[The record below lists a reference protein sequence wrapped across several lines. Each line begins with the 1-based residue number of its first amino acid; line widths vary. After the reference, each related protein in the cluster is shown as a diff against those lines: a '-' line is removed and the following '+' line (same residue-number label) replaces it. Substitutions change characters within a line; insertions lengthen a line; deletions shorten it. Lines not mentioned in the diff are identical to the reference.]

1 MQQQYADT
9 TARPAAMLVQT
20 PQHALTIERELPMLA
35 GIGAFVTWC
44 EDLLNILSGP
54 VITAGL
60 VIALVALLTDGDLL
74 VKIPSMTYIW
84 AVSMALGV
92 DAQFVGSAAK
102 AARAI
107 RQRRPWAAFGY
118 FVLCGALGYVGYIAS
133 NVFATQE
140 AQGITMAQALQHLG
154 MDGSMWIFQ
163 RSFLAVVL
171 VFLSGF
177 LRYVAPGKNVAQST
191 TEEKERLQAEL
202 ELEPLRAQLRQQ
214 KVRDLRAAALTAVGR
229 DSQSQQQQQ
238 SERPRIV
245 AASSTLPPVAPPVA
259 HTTQAYNMMHDA
271 DEYDP
276 YGIPDESEEQ
286 DTSYSTRSL
295 PEFREPHTSLPRTA
309 REYSR
314 ARAGKVDDFEEMG
327 EDDDAD
333 ASYPNSRHQRKK
345 GKTATG
351 RMNQRQRTQKLAR
364 QAQEKQ
370 ADNARD
376 HIIEQAVALV
386 ASEISETGEDLSSYQ
401 LEDRVNEAL
410 ERMGSTVRT
419 SRKTAMK
426 KLRIWLAEHGAK
438 SAPVT
443 SGDDDEDE
451 SQELRELVA
460 QEAW

>member
-9 TARPAAMLVQT
+9 TARPAATPVQS
-20 PQHALTIERELPMLA
+20 PKHASYVSPIERELPMLA

-74 VKIPSMTYIW
+74 VKIPAMTYIW

-229 DSQSQQQQQ
+229 DGQPQQPPQSIK
-238 SERPRIV
+238 PHLV
-245 AASSTLPPVAPPVA
+245 AAPATLPLTETLEHHVAA
-259 HTTQAYNMMHDA
+259 ASAYKAMHGD
-271 DEYDP
+271 DEEYDP
-276 YGIPDESEEQ
+276 YGVPDETEEQ

-295 PEFREPHTSLPRTA
+295 PEYREPRTSLPLAA
-309 REYSR
+309 REYSH

-426 KLRIWLAEHGAK
+426 KLRNWLAAHGAK
-438 SAPVT
+438 P
-443 SGDDDEDE
+443 DEE

-460 QEAW
+460 AQEEAW

>member
-1 MQQQYADT
+1 MQQQYADS
-9 TARPAAMLVQT
+9 TARPAATPVQS
-20 PQHALTIERELPMLA
+20 PQHASYASPIERELPMLA

-74 VKIPSMTYIW
+74 VKIPAMTYIW

-229 DSQSQQQQQ
+229 DGQPQQAV
-238 SERPRIV
+238 RPHIV
-245 AASSTLPPVAPPVA
+245 TASATLPPAAPPVE
-259 HTTQAYNMMHDA
+259 HTAQAYKAMHDW
-271 DEYDP
+271 DD
-276 YGIPDESEEQ
+276 IPDEVEGDADPNETTYIPTVSRPRDPRMGQVYDEALAPNESLASA
-286 DTSYSTRSL
+286 SYDS
-295 PEFREPHTSLPRTA
+295 
-309 REYSR
+309 
-314 ARAGKVDDFEEMG
+314 GDFDPFDEAE
-327 EDDDAD
+327 EDD
-333 ASYPNSRHQRKK
+333 YPTNSAHQRKK
-345 GKTATG
+345 AKSAKG
-351 RMNQRQRTQKLAR
+351 RSNQRQVKAALAVNTQSDRERQRAIR
-364 QAQEKQ
+364 QAVW
-370 ADNARD
+370 
-376 HIIEQAVALV
+376 AVADRIEASGVGFPSEEKLV
-386 ASEISETGEDLSSYQ
+386 IEVNKHLKTQGSE
-401 LEDRVNEAL
+401 
-410 ERMGSTVRT
+410 VRT
-419 SRKTAMK
+419 SRTAVRSWMK
-426 KLRIWLAEHGAK
+426 GWNNQRRHQQRQSDIEPIEPMEPQA
-438 SAPVT
+438 
-443 SGDDDEDE
+443 
-451 SQELRELVA
+451 LRELVA